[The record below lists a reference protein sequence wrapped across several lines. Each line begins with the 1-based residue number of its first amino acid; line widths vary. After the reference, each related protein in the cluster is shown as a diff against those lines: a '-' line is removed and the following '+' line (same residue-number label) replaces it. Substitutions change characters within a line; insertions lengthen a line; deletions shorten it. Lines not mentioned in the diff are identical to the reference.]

1 VRADGNTLQ
10 ALRERTEKLRAQ
22 QGNPYPALYLEA
34 VGTIDTKS
42 KREGF
47 ARDYDGLFHLRE
59 VTGVSDLVPKDCG

>member
-1 VRADGNTLQ
+1 
-10 ALRERTEKLRAQ
+10 
-22 QGNPYPALYLEA
+22 

-59 VTGVSDLVPKDCG
+59 VTSVSDLVPKDCG

>member
-1 VRADGNTLQ
+1 MRADGNTLQ
-10 ALRERTEKLRAQ
+10 ALRERAEKLRAQ
-22 QGNPYPALYLEA
+22 QGKPYPALYIEA

-59 VTGVSDLVPKDCG
+59 VTEVSDLVPKDCG